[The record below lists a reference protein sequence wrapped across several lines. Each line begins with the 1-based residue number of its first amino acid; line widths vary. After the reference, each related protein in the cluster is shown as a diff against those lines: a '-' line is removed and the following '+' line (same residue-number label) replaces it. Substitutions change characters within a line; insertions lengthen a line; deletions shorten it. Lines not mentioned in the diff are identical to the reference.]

1 MRTARPGEGTSE
13 TIDWAFVRRWAL
25 PILAIG
31 AAATA
36 VGAARSSLWNS
47 FDLGVYL
54 EAGRRAALGKDPYGF
69 AQPPIGALYRYSP
82 LFAVLME
89 PLSSL
94 PVPLVALGWRLTE
107 LALLAA
113 SVRGLGWV
121 GAMIILNPLVVLDLS
136 VANVSTLILAGMI
149 AVVRWPSARSIT
161 LYALLFILIPKPTLV
176 PVLAWGLWRVKEA
189 RRPSGLVLA
198 LGGATLLIPGF
209 AGALLSGSRI
219 FGLMQN
225 LQSLPPVI
233 VYAALFAAACLT
245 VASTRW
251 SRLLGIASV
260 LATPYYFDYGW
271 VPILLALVPAG
282 GVSPRQPAPRSGSP
296 SSDAAPGG

>member
-1 MRTARPGEGTSE
+1 MTTAGPGEGTGE
-13 TIDWAFVRRWAL
+13 KIDWAFVRRWAL

-31 AAATA
+31 AAVMAIGT
-36 VGAARSSLWNS
+36 ARSSLWNS
-47 FDLGVYL
+47 FDLGIYL
-54 EAGRRAALGKDPYGF
+54 EAGRRAAAGQDPYAF
-69 AQPPIGALYRYSP
+69 VQPPVGAVYRYSP
-82 LFAVLME
+82 LFAALME

-107 LALLAA
+107 LALLAI

-121 GAMIILNPLVVLDLS
+121 GAIIILNPLVVLDLS

-149 AVVRWPSARSIT
+149 AVVRWPSARTIT
-161 LYALLFILIPKPTLV
+161 LYALLFILIPKPTMV

-189 RRPSGLVLA
+189 RRPSALVLA

-233 VYAALFAAACLT
+233 VYAALFASACLT

-282 GVSPRQPAPRSGSP
+282 GVSPRQPAPRSASP
-296 SSDAAPGG
+296 SSDASPGG